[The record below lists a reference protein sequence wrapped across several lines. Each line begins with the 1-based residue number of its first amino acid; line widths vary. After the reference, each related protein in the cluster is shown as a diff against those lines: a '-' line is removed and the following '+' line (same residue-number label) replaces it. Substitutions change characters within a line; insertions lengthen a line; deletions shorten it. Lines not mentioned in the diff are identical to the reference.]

1 MDHPPLIIDVAIPVS
16 LDTTFHYLVPPRLR
30 QGVKP
35 GVRVL
40 VPFGRRTVTGYVLE
54 CLEESGH
61 EGNLK
66 EVVKVLD
73 ETPLLTLRD
82 IAFYR
87 WVATYYHHPLGLV
100 LKGALPPGINV
111 SSRSRG
117 EEEPPSKQSGSR
129 ILTEKVCEALVSDSP
144 EPRGKG
150 GEILTHLRRSG
161 PASMAELRG
170 RFGDCSPQVRR
181 LQELGLIRVRQREV
195 YRSPFAAETVERDT
209 PPPLLP
215 EQEKAVTALAEA
227 GAVSRFAP
235 FLLYGVTGSGKTE
248 VYLRAIQGVLSAG
261 RSALVLVPEI
271 ALTPQLV
278 RRFRRRFGDGMA
290 VLHSA
295 LSDGERYDEWR
306 RIRRGEVKIVIGAR
320 SAIFAPLENIGIIV
334 VDEEHDSSYKQSEGL
349 RYNGRDLAL
358 MRGKLNDAL
367 VLLGSATPLVTT
379 WHGVQEGR
387 LACLHLPRRVG
398 GIPLPPVTV
407 VDSRPERG
415 ALLSEGVRQ
424 ALEDTLG
431 RGEQSLLFLN
441 RRGFA
446 TFLVCRAC
454 GATLSC
460 PNCAVTLT
468 HHQGKNLHL
477 CHYCEYAIP
486 APSLCPACDGGEIG
500 LFGAGTERVEETLAE
515 LFPSARIGRMD
526 RDTVKG
532 KGGHARVLR
541 QLEEGEIDILVGTQM
556 IAKGHDV
563 PSVSFVGV
571 LSTDAFL
578 NLPDY
583 LSAERTF
590 QLLTQVAGRA
600 GRGDLPGTV
609 LVQTM
614 APDHYAVQAA
624 MNHDFEGFYR
634 EEICHR
640 EEAFYPPFARL
651 ACVQI
656 SAVVPAQAEGG
667 AEEAADFL
675 RGQIRRLGSRIMLL
689 GPAPAP
695 LSRLR
700 GRSRW
705 QILLKS
711 ADRNDLHRLVA
722 LFRRNHVPPS
732 GLRCQVDMDPV
743 DML

>member
-16 LDTTFHYLVPPRLR
+16 LDTTFHYTVPPRLR

-54 CLEESGH
+54 CLQGSVHDG
-61 EGNLK
+61 LK
-66 EVVKVLD
+66 DVAEVLD
-73 ETPLLTLRD
+73 SQPLLTDRD
-82 IAFYR
+82 ITFYR
-87 WVATYYHHPLGLV
+87 WIAGYYHHPLGLV

-111 SSRSRG
+111 SSRAG
-117 EEEPPSKQSGSR
+117 TDGEPPSRKGGGR
-129 ILTEKVCEALVSDSP
+129 ILTRKVCEALVSDNP
-144 EPRGKG
+144 EPRGKAS
-150 GEILTHLRRSG
+150 EILAHLRTSG
-161 PASMAELRG
+161 PAAVAELKKH
-170 RFGDCSPQVRR
+170 FGECSPQVRR
-181 LQELGLIRVRQREV
+181 LEELGLIRVWEQEV
-195 YRSPFAAETVERDT
+195 YRSPFAPEPLERDM

-215 EQEKAVTALAEA
+215 DQEEAVAAVLEA
-227 GAVSRFAP
+227 AAAARYTP

-248 VYLRAIQGVLSAG
+248 VYLRAIQGVLALG

-306 RIRRGEVKIVIGAR
+306 RIRRGEVQIVIGAR
-320 SAIFAPLENIGIIV
+320 SAIFAPLADIGIIV

-358 MRGKLNDAL
+358 LRGKLNEAV

-387 LACLHLPRRVG
+387 IACLRLPERVG

-415 ALLSEGVRQ
+415 ALLSEAVRQ
-424 ALEDTLG
+424 ALADTLG

-454 GATLSC
+454 GATLAC

-477 CHYCEYAIP
+477 CHYCDYAIP
-486 APSLCPACDGGEIG
+486 APSLCPACGGGEIG
-500 LFGAGTERVEETLAE
+500 LYGAGTERVEQTLAE
-515 LFPSARIGRMD
+515 LFPDARVGRMD

-563 PSVSFVGV
+563 PRVSFVGV
-571 LSTDAFL
+571 VSTDAFL

-600 GRGDLPGTV
+600 GRGELPGTV

-624 MNHDFEGFYR
+624 MNHDFEGFYC
-634 EEICHR
+634 EEIRHR

-656 SAVVPAQAEGG
+656 SAVAAAQAERG
-667 AEEAADFL
+667 AEGAADFL

-711 ADRNDLHRLVA
+711 GNRKDLHHLVA
-722 LFRRNHVPPS
+722 LFRRDFVPPS
-732 GLRCQVDMDPV
+732 GLRCLVDMDPV